1 MASGKMKSFSSVG
14 KLLIRAGMIS
24 AICAMPPAMAGDLIS
39 GAQLKDHVRSVLMA
53 RGLESHPVISDTRQF
68 RACEAPLQV
77 TPMFGGYKTVR
88 LTCPDVGGFKIAIR
102 TQIDSFVDD
111 EETETAPNL
120 DREAGFANFVVV
132 TKSLQTGEIIGADD
146 VRLVSRD
153 ANPGVG
159 YFRDIN
165 DVVGRKAKRAINI
178 NQIIRTRHLEL
189 DYAIQKDQSVIIE
202 SKIGPVTVVSAG
214 IAVDDAQLGE
224 LVKVKNNSSGLVVE
238 GVAISEK
245 KIRIRAK

>member
-1 MASGKMKSFSSVG
+1 
-14 KLLIRAGMIS
+14 MIS
-24 AICAMPPAMAGDLIS
+24 AICLMPPVMAADLIS
-39 GAQLKDHVRSVLMA
+39 GAQLKDHVRSVLMS
-53 RGLESHPVISDTRQF
+53 RGLDSRPVISDTRRF

-77 TPMFGGYKTVR
+77 MPMFGGYKTVR
-88 LTCPDVGGFKIAIR
+88 LTCPDVDGFKIAVR

-111 EETETAPNL
+111 ATIIVPNL
-120 DREAGFANFVVV
+120 DREASLGKFVVL
-132 TKSLQTGEIIGADD
+132 TKSLRAGEIIGMDD
-146 VRLVSRD
+146 VRLVNRD
-153 ANPGVG
+153 SNPGVG

-178 NQIIRTRHLEL
+178 NQIIRSRHLEL

-224 LVKVKNNSSGLVVE
+224 LVKVKNNSSGLIVE

-245 KIRIRAK
+245 KISIRAK

>member
-1 MASGKMKSFSSVG
+1 MASGKMKSFSLVG
-14 KLLIRAGMIS
+14 KSLIWAVMLS
-24 AICAMPPAMAGDLIS
+24 AVCAMPSAMAGDMIS
-39 GAQLKDHVRSVLMA
+39 GAELKDHVRSVLMA
-53 RGLESHPVISDTRQF
+53 RGLDSRPMISDTRQF
-68 RACEAPLQV
+68 RACDTPFEV

-88 LTCPDVGGFKIAIR
+88 LTCPDVDGFKIAVR

-111 EETETAPNL
+111 ETETVPTA
-120 DREAGFANFVVV
+120 DRAAAFTKFVVL
-132 TKSLQTGEIIGADD
+132 TKSLQTGEIISADD
-146 VRLVSRD
+146 VKLVSRD
-153 ANPGVG
+153 TNPGVG

-224 LVKVKNNSSGLVVE
+224 LVKVKNDSSGLVVE

>member
-1 MASGKMKSFSSVG
+1 MASDKMKSFFSAD

-24 AICAMPPAMAGDLIS
+24 AICLMSPVMAADFIS
-39 GAQLKDHVRSVLMA
+39 GAQLKDHVRSVLMS
-53 RGLESHPVISDTRQF
+53 RGLDSRPVISDTRRF

-88 LTCPDVGGFKIAIR
+88 LICPDVDGFKIAVR
-102 TQIDSFVDD
+102 TQIDSSVDD
-111 EETETAPNL
+111 ATTIVPNL
-120 DREAGFANFVVV
+120 DREASLGKFVVL
-132 TKSLQTGEIIGADD
+132 TKSLRSGEIIGMDD
-146 VRLVSRD
+146 VRLVKRD
-153 ANPGVG
+153 SNPGVG

-178 NQIIRTRHLEL
+178 NQIIRSRHLEL

>member
-1 MASGKMKSFSSVG
+1 MASGKMKSFSSAG
-14 KLLIRAGMIS
+14 KLLIRAGMLS
-24 AICAMPPAMAGDLIS
+24 AICTLPPAMAGDFIS
-39 GAQLKDHVRSVLMA
+39 GAELKDHVRSVLMA
-53 RGLESHPVISDTRQF
+53 RGLDSRPVMSDTRQF
-68 RACEAPLQV
+68 RACEASLQV

-88 LTCPDVGGFKIAIR
+88 LTCPDIDGFKIAIR
-102 TQIDSFVDD
+102 TQIESFVD
-111 EETETAPNL
+111 EATQTETYPSE
-120 DREAGFANFVVV
+120 EAGSAKFVVLI
-132 TKSLQTGEIIGADD
+132 KSVQKGEIIGAED

-159 YFRDIN
+159 FFRDIN
-165 DVVGRKAKRAINI
+165 DVVGRKAKQAINI
-178 NQIIRTRHLEL
+178 NQIIRARHLEL
-189 DYAIQKDQSVIIE
+189 DYAIQRSQSVIIE

>member
-1 MASGKMKSFSSVG
+1 MTSGKMKFFSSAG

-24 AICAMPPAMAGDLIS
+24 VICMMPPVVAADLIS
-39 GAQLKDHVRSVLMA
+39 GAQLKDHVRSVLML
-53 RGLESHPVISDTRQF
+53 RGLDSRPVISDTRRF

-88 LTCPDVGGFKIAIR
+88 LTCPDIDGFKIAIR
-102 TQIDSFVDD
+102 TQIDSFFNGAF
-111 EETETAPNL
+111 ETAPNL
-120 DREAGFANFVVV
+120 NSEAGFAKVVV
-132 TKSLQTGEIIGADD
+132 LTKSLQAGEIIGANDI
-146 VRLVSRD
+146 RLVSSD

-165 DVVGRKAKRAINI
+165 DVIGRKAKRAINI

-202 SKIGPVTVVSAG
+202 SKIGSVTVVSAG

-224 LVKVKNNSSGLVVE
+224 LVRVKNSASGLVVE

>member
-1 MASGKMKSFSSVG
+1 MASGKMKSFSLAG
-14 KLLIRAGMIS
+14 KLLIRVGMIS
-24 AICAMPPAMAGDLIS
+24 AICMVPPVIAADMIS
-39 GAQLKDHVRSVLMA
+39 GAQLKDHVRSVLMS
-53 RGLESHPVISDTRQF
+53 RGLYSRPLISDTRQF
-68 RACEAPLQV
+68 RACGAPLKV

-88 LTCPDVGGFKIAIR
+88 LSCPDVDGFKIAIR
-102 TQIDSFVDD
+102 TQIDSFFDGA
-111 EETETAPNL
+111 TEPVPNL
-120 DREAGFANFVVV
+120 DSEAGFGKFVVL
-132 TKSLQTGEIIGADD
+132 TKSLKKGEIISADD
-146 VRLVSRD
+146 VMLVSRD

-165 DVVGRKAKRAINI
+165 DVVGRKAKRSINI

-202 SKIGPVTVVSAG
+202 SKIGLVTVVSAG
-214 IAVDDAQLGE
+214 IAVHDAQLGE
-224 LVKVKNNSSGLVVE
+224 LVKIKNSASGLVVE

>member
-1 MASGKMKSFSSVG
+1 MTSGKMKSFSSAG
-14 KLLIRAGMIS
+14 KLLLRAGMIS
-24 AICAMPPAMAGDLIS
+24 AIYIMSPAMAGDLIS
-39 GAQLKDHVRSVLMA
+39 GAQLKDHVRSVLML
-53 RGLESHPVISDTRQF
+53 RGLDSRPVISDTRRF

-88 LTCPDVGGFKIAIR
+88 LSCPDVDGFKIAIR
-102 TQIDSFVDD
+102 TQIDSFVDGA
-111 EETETAPNL
+111 TKTAPNL
-120 DREAGFANFVVV
+120 DRDAEFAKFVVM
-132 TKSLQTGEIIGADD
+132 TKSLQTGEIISPND
-146 VRLVSRD
+146 VRLATHN

-224 LVKVKNNSSGLVVE
+224 LVKVKNRTSGLVVE

>member
-14 KLLIRAGMIS
+14 KLLIRAGMLS
-24 AICAMPPAMAGDLIS
+24 AICTMPPAMAGDLIS

-53 RGLESHPVISDTRQF
+53 RGLDSRPVISDTRRF

-88 LTCPDVGGFKIAIR
+88 LTCPDIDGFKIAIR

-111 EETETAPNL
+111 ATKTAPNL
-120 DREAGFANFVVV
+120 DREAGFAKFVVL

>member
-1 MASGKMKSFSSVG
+1 MKFFSLAGKS
-14 KLLIRAGMIS
+14 LIRVGILSVMGVTL
-24 AICAMPPAMAGDLIS
+24 PAVAGDTVS
-39 GAQLKDHVRSVLMA
+39 GAQLRDHVHSFLKS
-53 RGLESHPVISDTRQF
+53 RGLDSRPVISETRRF

-88 LTCPDVGGFKIAIR
+88 LTCPDIDGFKIAVR
-102 TQIDSFVDD
+102 TQIESFVNGA
-111 EETETAPNL
+111 TEPAPNL
-120 DREAGFANFVVV
+120 DSEAGFAKFVVL

-146 VRLVSRD
+146 VTLVSRD

-214 IAVDDAQLGE
+214 IAVDNAQLGE
-224 LVKVKNNSSGLVVE
+224 LVKIKNNASGRIVE

>member
-14 KLLIRAGMIS
+14 KLLLQAGVLS
-24 AICAMPPAMAGDLIS
+24 AIFATPPAIAGDFIS

-53 RGLESHPVISDTRQF
+53 RGLDSRPEISDKRRF

-88 LTCPDVGGFKIAIR
+88 LTCPDIDGFKIAVR

-111 EETETAPNL
+111 ATELRPSL
-120 DREAGFANFVVV
+120 DREADFAKFVVL
-132 TKSLQTGEIIGADD
+132 TKSLQAGEIIGLQD
-146 VRLVSRD
+146 VRLDNRD
-153 ANPGVG
+153 VNPGVG
-159 YFRDIN
+159 YFRYIN

-202 SKIGPVTVVSAG
+202 SKIGPVTVVSEG
-214 IAVDDAQLGE
+214 VAVDDAQLGE

-238 GVAISEK
+238 GVAVSEK